1 MTPAVRIYR
10 DGRGNWQTHDV
21 QLHYSRPTRLDDA
34 CAKVRQGRTVFV
46 LPEDADAVLEAVKE
60 AGDSGETR

>member
-10 DGRGNWQTHDV
+10 DGRGEWQTHAV

-46 LPEDADAVLEAVKE
+46 APGDAGAVLDAARGK
-60 AGDSGETR
+60 AGE